1 MINTKFSH
9 VRDGKWIEVPEI
21 KKIAEQLV
29 ERYQYQSE
37 QYEILKEEND
47 KLKNGVWK
55 KEEISKL
62 KNERDLY
69 KQQLS
74 FGFGITKEENDK
86 LKNGV
91 WEKEEI
97 SKLKSERDLH
107 KQQLFFG
114 FCITKEE
121 NNKIKQWISNRE
133 TKDTGAIG
141 GRYEYRFFPTGIGII
156 CKIVDTTDG
165 ESFVFRDI

>member
-1 MINTKFSH
+1 MIDTEFLHIK
-9 VRDGKWIEVPEI
+9 DGKLIEVPEI

-29 ERYQYQSE
+29 ERYKYQSE
-37 QYEILKEEND
+37 QYNMLREEND
-47 KLKNGVWK
+47 KLKNRVWE

-86 LKNGV
+86 IN
-91 WEKEEI
+91 
-97 SKLKSERDLH
+97 
-107 KQQLFFG
+107 
-114 FCITKEE
+114 
-121 NNKIKQWISNRE
+121 QWISNRE

-141 GRYEYRFFPTGIGII
+141 GRYEYRFFPTGIGTI
-156 CKIVDTTDG
+156 CKIVDTINN
-165 ESFVFRDI
+165 ESFTFRELS